1 MSDNTIKSLL
11 REITKDRTV
20 EIYSVLCS
28 VDSVDT
34 TERTID
40 ATPLNGDAQ
49 IFNIRLQSEI
59 NSNMGLC
66 IFPVIGSVVIVTFMN
81 KLTGFVST
89 FSEIDKIFI
98 DTTNEVIF
106 DGVYNGGLVKVTEL
120 TNKINVL
127 ENDINT
133 LKTLL
138 SGWVPVPSDGGA
150 SLKTALG
157 TYFSQTITP
166 TIKTDIENDKIKH

>member
-28 VDSVDT
+28 VDSVDHS
-34 TERTID
+34 ERTID

-49 IFNIRLQSEI
+49 IFNVRLQSEI
-59 NSNMGLC
+59 NSNIGLC

-89 FSEIDKIFI
+89 FSEIDKILI

-106 DGVYNGGLVKVTEL
+106 DGGSNGGLVKVTEL

-138 SGWVPVPSDGGA
+138 SAWVPVPTDGGA
-150 SLKTALG
+150 SLKATLS

>member
-1 MSDNTIKSLL
+1 
-11 REITKDRTV
+11 
-20 EIYSVLCS
+20 
-28 VDSVDT
+28 VDE

-40 ATPLNGDAQ
+40 ATPLNGDAE

-59 NSNMGLC
+59 NSNNGLC
-66 IFPVIGSVVIVTFMN
+66 IFPVVGSVVIVTFMN
-81 KLTGFVST
+81 NLTGFVST
-89 FSEIDKIFI
+89 FSEIDKILI
-98 DTTNEVIF
+98 DATNEVVF
-106 DGVYNGGLVKVTEL
+106 DGGTNGGFVKVTEL

-138 SGWVPVPSDGGA
+138 STWVPVPSDGAA
-150 SLKTALG
+150 SLKATLS
-157 TYFSQTITP
+157 TYFSQNITP

>member
-28 VDSVDT
+28 VDSVDP

-59 NSNMGLC
+59 NSNIGLC
-66 IFPVIGSVVIVTFMN
+66 IFPVVGSVVIVTFMN

-89 FSEIDKIFI
+89 FSEIDKILI
-98 DTTNEVIF
+98 DTTNEIIF
-106 DGVYNGGLVKVTEL
+106 DGGSNGGLIKVNDLVSKLNT
-120 TNKINVL
+120 V
-127 ENDINT
+127 ENDLNT
-133 LKTLL
+133 LKNIL
-138 SGWVPVPSDGGA
+138 SLWVPVTMDGGA